1 MGRYLYF
8 LQSFPVI
15 CPCLIRLALTC
26 MSEEE
31 RPEVQSIG
39 ASTTTSSSRMGQEPL
54 QTDAFGQVNKHI
66 NTFQNY
72 ISKLE
77 ACKRPFSTFETR
89 MGMSSFQSH
98 TVRREQE
105 IQFFSLVLRDWKGNF
120 LLSVSCFE
128 TRPRISVFQSH
139 ASRQDNSHENFLE

>member
-39 ASTTTSSSRMGQEPL
+39 ASTTSSSSRMGQEPL
-54 QTDAFGQVNKHI
+54 QTDAFGQVNKQT
-66 NTFQNY
+66 NTFQNN

-77 ACKRPFSTFETR
+77 AVSCKRPFINFRDKNGNVFLSVSYCETR
-89 MGMSSFQSH
+89 TRNSVFQSCAS
-98 TVRREQE
+98 RLERE
-105 IQFFSLVLRDWKGNF
+105 FFAFSLMFRDKNVNF
-120 LLSVSCFE
+120 CLSVSCLE
-128 TRPRISVFQSH
+128 TRQFS
-139 ASRQDNSHENFLE
+139 